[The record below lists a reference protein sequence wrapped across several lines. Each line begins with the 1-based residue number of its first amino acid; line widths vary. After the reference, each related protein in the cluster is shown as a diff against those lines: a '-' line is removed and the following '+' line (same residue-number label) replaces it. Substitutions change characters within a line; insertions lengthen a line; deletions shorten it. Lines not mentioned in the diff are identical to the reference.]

1 MHRRPN
7 VLARRWRSLALAA
20 VLLVLSGAVLLV
32 WLRIDAEAQRTASVA
47 AEADRR
53 GDAVTTLAGDVRT
66 LRAQITARGGTP
78 AAPDP
83 AQQIDDLPARGE
95 VPVPIPGAPGPAGP
109 RGERGA
115 AGEAGEDGEDGAAA
129 TPVPGPS
136 GAAGTPGRPGADS
149 AVPGP
154 AGPVGPVGP
163 VGPAGPP
170 GPAGKDGVG
179 KDGKDGADG
188 RDGAPGRDGQTCPDG
203 YSLQPPPGDPDALVC
218 RRNSAPSPDPDPTG
232 TPGPLAAGLDPT
244 RRQYP

>member
-1 MHRRPN
+1 MTRTQHLLYRRRY
-7 VLARRWRSLALAA
+7 LLWITAALLALGGGLA
-20 VLLVLSGAVLLV
+20 VAFLQIQGAEGRATEL
-32 WLRIDAEAQRTASVA
+32 AT
-47 AEADRR
+47 EADRR

-66 LRAQITARGGTP
+66 LRAQIQARGGTP

-83 AQQIDDLPARGE
+83 AQAVDDLPARAE
-95 VPVPIPGAPGPAGP
+95 VPVPIPGPPGPAGT
-109 RGERGA
+109 RGERGP
-115 AGEAGEDGEDGAAA
+115 AGEAGQDGAAA

-154 AGPVGPVGP
+154 AGPA
-163 VGPAGPP
+163 GPAGPP
-170 GPAGKDGVG
+170 GPAGKDGE
-179 KDGKDGADG
+179 DGAAGRDGPVG

-203 YSLQPPPGDPDALVC
+203 YSLKPPPDDPDALVC
-218 RRNSAPSPDPDPTG
+218 RRTGAPTPSPDPAG